1 MRRTITLA
9 IALLA
14 FSGPALSAQAPEAT
28 ARIEAAK
35 QRAQAAGI
43 PAALLERKVA
53 EGRAKGV
60 PADRIAAAVEQRLA
74 RLTRA
79 REVMGRSVRQVA
91 PSDLEAGADALQSG
105 VSEAVLAAVAGK
117 ADAERRAVAIVALTE
132 LVRQGHA
139 SEHALARVER
149 AMTGGTEALQN
160 LPAQAAA
167 ARAQGPPSGAGRPDG
182 VGRGAGAPGGP
193 PKTVPGKRPE
203 NAGKGGKGGNPG
215 GRP

>member
-1 MRRTITLA
+1 MRKSITLA
-9 IALLA
+9 ITLLA
-14 FSGPALSAQAPEAT
+14 LSGPALSAQAPDAA

-43 PAALLERKVA
+43 PASLLERKVA

-60 PADRIAAAVEQRLA
+60 PADRIAAAVEQRLT

-139 SEHALARVER
+139 PEQALARVER
-149 AMTGGTEALQN
+149 AMAGGTEALQN

-167 ARAQGPPSGAGRPDG
+167 ARAKGPPAGAGRPDG

-193 PKTVPGKRPE
+193 PKTVPGTRPE
-203 NAGKGGKGGNPG
+203 NPGKGGKGGNPG